1 MSNAEQFWQYAE
13 EAMRRAD
20 QSQNE
25 KEKLA
30 LIELARTWTQAAM
43 ASKGNDHS
51 RDGVAVDIPPEQ
63 WAPCSR
69 APGQARR

>member
-30 LIELARTWTQAAM
+30 LIELARTWTHAAM
-43 ASKGNDHS
+43 VSKGNDQS
-51 RDGVAVDIPPEQ
+51 KDGVAVDIPPEQ

-69 APGQARR
+69 GADQARR

>member
-30 LIELARTWTQAAM
+30 LIELARTWTHAAM
-43 ASKGNDHS
+43 ASEHPADHATG
-51 RDGVAVDIPPEQ
+51 R
-63 WAPCSR
+63 
-69 APGQARR
+69 